1 MHRNMVAIGTTGVGI
16 FNITNNREQNQAQ
29 EKQDV
34 PISPKPNMSLP
45 LLYHQLNGGNHWK
58 RLNKRGG

>member
-1 MHRNMVAIGTTGVGI
+1 MNAKTKTVCIVGIIVLISAIVVAIGTMGVGI

-34 PISPKPNMSLP
+34 PSESKST
-45 LLYHQLNGGNHWK
+45 K
-58 RLNKRGG
+58 DSTT